1 MNGFTTLDGYL
12 DRQAREEFL
21 LLLVGAFLIWLTNS
35 MQALLVVVFKA
46 DGIPVPQ
53 IGILLAVFG
62 LPVVV
67 VTLLTG
73 AVTARLGV
81 LGTMRIGMALT
92 GAAFLSMHWTASSF
106 WPALVS
112 RILWGVGWGLVF
124 SPIFTYAQS
133 RLGSS
138 GFVYRFGI
146 FSTLAAL
153 PQAFGPPSAEWL
165 LDQQGGRDV
174 FFIVGT
180 APVLLAL
187 VLTARMRPL
196 SRPVAAK
203 GLALGP
209 AFTGDRSL
217 AVAAI
222 FVSGSM
228 FGYLTSWM
236 AATLQAKAV
245 PIGWFFITST
255 AAMVG
260 SRVIALRGVEGR
272 DPRKVVAF
280 GLMMMAAG
288 HGTVAL
294 SSSVPPVAAG
304 GLAFGLGY
312 SVVYPVL
319 SAWVSRGLGPSDRA
333 GPQAVFNTAFLIG
346 LLWMPLPVTGIVSL
360 FGYDAALLSLAVL
373 GAGMAALLA
382 RLGFARS

>member
-1 MNGFTTLDGYL
+1 MTGFFALDGYF
-12 DRQAREEFL
+12 DRRAREEFL
-21 LLLVGAFLIWLTNS
+21 LLLAGAFLVWLTNS

-46 DGIPVPQ
+46 GGLPVPQ

-62 LPVVV
+62 VPVVI

-92 GAAFLSMHWTASSF
+92 GAAFLSMHWTAASF

-112 RILWGVGWGLVF
+112 RLLWGVGWGLVF

-133 RLGSS
+133 RLDAS

-153 PQAFGPPSAEWL
+153 PQAVGPPSAEWL
-165 LDQQGGRDV
+165 LAQGGRDL
-174 FFIVGT
+174 FFILGPV
-180 APVLLAL
+180 PVLLAL
-187 VLTARMRPL
+187 VLTVRMRPL
-196 SRPVAAK
+196 SKPATAK

-209 AFTGDRSL
+209 AFTGDRPL
-217 AVAAI
+217 AVASI

-294 SSSVPPVAAG
+294 SGSVPPVAAG

-319 SAWVSRGLGPSDRA
+319 SAWVSRGLAPAERA

-346 LLWMPLPVTGIVSL
+346 LLWMPLPVTGIVSA
-360 FGYDAALLSLAVL
+360 FGYDAALLSLAGL
-373 GAGMAALLA
+373 GAAMAILLA